1 MATIDDCERS
11 VVIELYGVPR
21 LRAGRRECRVQATNV
36 AEAIVALER
45 ECPALAGSVIAN
57 GQLLSAYRLSLNGQ
71 QFVTDPATRLE
82 PGDSLVLIAA
92 DAGG

>member
-1 MATIDDCERS
+1 MASNDDLRRS

-21 LRAGRRECRVQATNV
+21 LRAGRRECAVQAASV
-36 AEAIVALER
+36 AEAIVALAR
-45 ECPALAGSVIAN
+45 ECPALSGVVISN
-57 GQLLSAYRLSLNGQ
+57 GQLLPAYRLSLNGQ
-71 QFVTDPATRLE
+71 QFVTDPTTRLA